1 MNDHAV
7 VVRLRQAALELALAS
22 PDEKLTVSS
31 ICAAAGVSRDD
42 FYSAAS
48 NPIQLLGEALSDEL
62 LSALAQAP
70 DEMPQGERL
79 RISLGHVARW
89 NAIYRG
95 PLHSELIASLQK
107 TLFAALRSTNEEF
120 RRRHPD
126 LLPDGVSADDDFAI
140 SFLASYMAG
149 GSIASIAFWLEDAD
163 ADIEGDIDRIVELS
177 RAVAPG
183 FMAPLWSQS

>member
-1 MNDHAV
+1 M
-7 VVRLRQAALELALAS
+7 QTI
-22 PDEKLTVSS
+22 PDQR
-31 ICAAAGVSRDD
+31 I
-42 FYSAAS
+42 
-48 NPIQLLGEALSDEL
+48 PIQLLGEALSDEL

>member
-1 MNDHAV
+1 MHA
-7 VVRLRQAALELALAS
+7 RRDFANRQIRAFA
-22 PDEKLTVSS
+22 
-31 ICAAAGVSRDD
+31 DD
-42 FYSAAS
+42 PGSA
-48 NPIQLLGEALSDEL
+48 D
-62 LSALAQAP
+62 
-70 DEMPQGERL
+70 
-79 RISLGHVARW
+79 
-89 NAIYRG
+89 
-95 PLHSELIASLQK
+95 
-107 TLFAALRSTNEEF
+107 
-120 RRRHPD
+120 PD